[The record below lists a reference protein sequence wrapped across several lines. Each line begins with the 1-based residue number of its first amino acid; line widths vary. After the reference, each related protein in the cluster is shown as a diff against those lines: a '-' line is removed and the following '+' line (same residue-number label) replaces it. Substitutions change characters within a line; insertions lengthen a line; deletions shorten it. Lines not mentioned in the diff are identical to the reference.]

1 MDDIL
6 NTNINMF
13 IKNLIDN
20 FNIDKKQ
27 LIKLKKK
34 NKLSVDS
41 VKKKLT
47 VYKDIDGNKYVVPYK
62 TDIAFQIIN

>member
-20 FNIDKKQ
+20 FNIDKKE
-27 LIKLKKK
+27 LIRLKKK

-41 VKKKLT
+41 VKKKLI

-62 TDIAFQIIN
+62 TDTAFQIIN

>member
-6 NTNINMF
+6 NTNISLFM
-13 IKNLIDN
+13 KNLVDN
-20 FNIDKKQ
+20 HNIDKKQ
-27 LIKLKKK
+27 LAKLKKK
-34 NKLSVDS
+34 NKLSIDS

-62 TDIAFQIIN
+62 TNTAFQIIN

>member
-20 FNIDKKQ
+20 FNIDKKE
-27 LIKLKKK
+27 LIRLKKK

-41 VKKKLT
+41 VKKKLI
-47 VYKDIDGNKYVVPYK
+47 VYKDIDGNNFLVPNFDEK
-62 TDIAFQIIN
+62 TG